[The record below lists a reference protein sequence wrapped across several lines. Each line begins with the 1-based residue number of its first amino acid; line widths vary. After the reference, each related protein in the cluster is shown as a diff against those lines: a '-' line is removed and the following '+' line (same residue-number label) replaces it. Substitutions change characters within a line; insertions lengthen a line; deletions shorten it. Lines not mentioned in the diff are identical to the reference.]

1 MNSINIVDFFKL
13 LETMESYKID
23 NIEPKNS
30 NNIFAYFDDENKWF
44 ITFSISNEKE
54 LGDGI
59 VEFHINQDNFI
70 NIDLISCEKNIKT
83 FKVNTKDEFFCL
95 ELIF

>member
-13 LETMESYKID
+13 LETMKSYKIE
-23 NIEPKNS
+23 NIKPKNS
-30 NNIFAYFDDENKWF
+30 NNISSDFDDENKWF

-70 NIDLISCEKNIKT
+70 SINLISYENNIKT
-83 FKVNTKDEFFCL
+83 FEVTTEDEFFYL